1 MPPDPATAPDDGGWT
16 TLASFRDPAQRHRRL
31 ERTLWLLV
39 VAVAVAGVVIIGAIL
54 TSGPSSEAIL
64 PPGTGSR
71 TGGSLSGGAPSLV
84 AGPGGPD
91 DVSGSPGTDGRHHD
105 GTPDGHAS
113 PSPGHDDDGHAPPS
127 DGSVPANPASPSPND
142 GDAPPDHGT
151 PPDRGDTLLS
161 DESAAGDEPAAGDK
175 PGASHDGPP
184 PGWSEVARGFGL
196 AFTRTGVGHE
206 AWFASLSSWLTPEQ
220 AAVYRDVPIDAI
232 PTGTLVRVD
241 VGDPASEHAQG
252 TLTYDTGMVLA
263 VGLSYRAG
271 AGSWLVARVELA
283 DVAEAG

>member
-1 MPPDPATAPDDGGWT
+1 MAGADTPDIGAPHSSAPVRPPRRVLPPDPATAPDGGGWT

-39 VAVAVAGVVIIGAIL
+39 AAVAVAGVVIIGAIL

-71 TGGSLSGGAPSLV
+71 IGGSLGDGDTPSLV
-84 AGPGGPD
+84 AGPGGTD
-91 DVSGSPGTDGRHHD
+91 DVPGSAGADGRHHD
-105 GTPDGHAS
+105 GAPDDHAS
-113 PSPGHDDDGHAPPS
+113 PSPVDDDDAPPS
-127 DGSVPANPASPSPND
+127 D
-142 GDAPPDHGT
+142 GDAPPDLGA
-151 PPDRGDTLLS
+151 PPGGGD
-161 DESAAGDEPAAGDK
+161 APPGDELPASD
-175 PGASHDGPP
+175 DGPP

-206 AWFASLSSWLTPEQ
+206 AWFASLASWLTPEQ
-220 AAVYRDVPIDAI
+220 AAEYRDVPIEAI

-241 VGDPASEHAQG
+241 VGDPASEHVQG
-252 TLTYDTGMVLA
+252 TLTYDTGMILA

-271 AGSWLVARVELA
+271 AGTWLVARIELA
-283 DVAEAG
+283 DAAEAG